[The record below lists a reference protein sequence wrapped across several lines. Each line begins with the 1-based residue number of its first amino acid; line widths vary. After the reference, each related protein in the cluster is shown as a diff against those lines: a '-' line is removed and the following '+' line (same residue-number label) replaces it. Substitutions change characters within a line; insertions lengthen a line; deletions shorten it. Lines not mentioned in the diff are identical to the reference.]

1 MSAAAEA
8 MGPHAFFGRRGVLF
22 LWKQHGL
29 SKRPELTTLTR
40 MQTRDLR
47 PQDWPDVVRI
57 YEDGMLTGNAT
68 FETKLPSWEA
78 WDSTHLAAHRLVV
91 TLDDEVVGWA
101 ALQPYSDRECYR
113 GVAEESIYIAERVR
127 GLGFGRQLLGAL
139 IASAEAAGIWT
150 LQAGIFPENE
160 ASIALHVALGFRV
173 VGVRER
179 LGRSRGVWR
188 DVVLLER
195 RSETNA

>member
-1 MSAAAEA
+1 MKT
-8 MGPHAFFGRRGVLF
+8 R
-22 LWKQHGL
+22 
-29 SKRPELTTLTR
+29 TLT
-40 MQTRDLR
+40 
-47 PQDWPDVVRI
+47 PQDWPEVVRI
-57 YEDGMLTGNAT
+57 YEEGMLTGNAT
-68 FETKLPSWEA
+68 FETQLPSWEA
-78 WDSTHLAAHRLVV
+78 WDAAHLAEHRLVV

-101 ALQPYSDRECYR
+101 ALSPYSDRDCYR

-139 IASAEAAGIWT
+139 ISSSEAAGIWT

-195 RSETNA
+195 RSEMNA

>member
-1 MSAAAEA
+1 M
-8 MGPHAFFGRRGVLF
+8 
-22 LWKQHGL
+22 K
-29 SKRPELTTLTR
+29 
-40 MQTRDLR
+40 TRDLR
-47 PQDWPDVVRI
+47 PQDWLDVVRI
-57 YEDGMLTGNAT
+57 YEEGMLTGNAT
-68 FETKLPSWEA
+68 FETQLPSWEA
-78 WDSTHLAAHRLVV
+78 WDAAHLVEHRLVA

-101 ALQPYSDRECYR
+101 ALSPYSDRECYR
-113 GVAEESIYIAERVR
+113 GVAEESIYIAERAR
-127 GLGFGRQLLGAL
+127 GLGLGRRLLGAL

-150 LQAGIFPENE
+150 LQAGILPENE

-195 RSETNA
+195 RSEMNA

>member
-1 MSAAAEA
+1 M
-8 MGPHAFFGRRGVLF
+8 
-22 LWKQHGL
+22 KI
-29 SKRPELTTLTR
+29 
-40 MQTRDLR
+40 RDLS
-47 PQDWPDVVRI
+47 PPDWPEVVRI
-57 YEDGMLTGNAT
+57 YEEGMLTGNAT
-68 FETKLPSWEA
+68 FETQLPSWET
-78 WDSTHLAAHRLVV
+78 WDAAHLAEHRLVV

-101 ALQPYSDRECYR
+101 ALSAYSDRECYR
-113 GVAEESIYIAERVR
+113 GVAEESIYVAERVR

-139 IASAEAAGIWT
+139 IESAEAGGIWT
-150 LQAGIFPENE
+150 LQAGVFPENE

-195 RSETNA
+195 RSEMNA

>member
-1 MSAAAEA
+1 M
-8 MGPHAFFGRRGVLF
+8 
-22 LWKQHGL
+22 K
-29 SKRPELTTLTR
+29 TR
-40 MQTRDLR
+40 NLR
-47 PQDWPDVVRI
+47 PQDWPDVLRI
-57 YEDGMLTGNAT
+57 YEEGMLTGNAT
-68 FETKLPSWEA
+68 FETQLPSWEA
-78 WDSTHLAAHRLVV
+78 WDAGHLAEHRLVV

-101 ALQPYSDRECYR
+101 ALSPYSDRACYR
-113 GVAEESIYIAERVR
+113 GVAEESIYVAERVR

-139 IASAEAAGIWT
+139 VASAEAAGIWT

-179 LGRSRGVWR
+179 LGRSHGVWR

-195 RSETNA
+195 RSEMNV

>member
-1 MSAAAEA
+1 
-8 MGPHAFFGRRGVLF
+8 
-22 LWKQHGL
+22 
-29 SKRPELTTLTR
+29 
-40 MQTRDLR
+40 MQTRNLR
-47 PQDWPDVVRI
+47 PQDWPEAVRI
-57 YEDGMLTGNAT
+57 YEEGMLTGDAT
-68 FETKLPSWEA
+68 FETQLPSWEA
-78 WDSTHLAAHRLVV
+78 WDAGHLAEHRLVV

-101 ALQPYSDRECYR
+101 ALSSYSDRECYR
-113 GVAEESIYIAERVR
+113 GVAEESIYIAARVR

-139 IASAEAAGIWT
+139 IASTEAAGIWT

-195 RSETNA
+195 RSEMNA

>member
-1 MSAAAEA
+1 M
-8 MGPHAFFGRRGVLF
+8 
-22 LWKQHGL
+22 K
-29 SKRPELTTLTR
+29 TR
-40 MQTRDLR
+40 HLR
-47 PQDWPDVVRI
+47 PQDWPDVLRI
-57 YEDGMLTGNAT
+57 YEEGMLTGNAT
-68 FETKLPSWEA
+68 FETQLPSWEA
-78 WDSTHLAAHRLVV
+78 WDAGHLAEHRLVV

-101 ALQPYSDRECYR
+101 ALSPTSDRACYR
-113 GVAEESIYIAERVR
+113 GVAERVR

-139 IASAEAAGIWT
+139 VASAEAAGIWT

-179 LGRSRGVWR
+179 LGRSHGVWR

-195 RSETNA
+195 RSEMNV

>member
-1 MSAAAEA
+1 M
-8 MGPHAFFGRRGVLF
+8 
-22 LWKQHGL
+22 KI
-29 SKRPELTTLTR
+29 
-40 MQTRDLR
+40 RDLR

-57 YEDGMLTGNAT
+57 YEEGMLTGNAT
-68 FETKLPSWEA
+68 FETQLPSWEA
-78 WDSTHLAAHRLVV
+78 WDAGHLAEHRLVV

-101 ALQPYSDRECYR
+101 ALSPYSDRECYR
-113 GVAEESIYIAERVR
+113 GVAEESIYMAESAR
-127 GLGFGRQLLGAL
+127 GLGFGRQLLAAL
-139 IASAEAAGIWT
+139 VASTEAAGIWT

>member
-1 MSAAAEA
+1 M
-8 MGPHAFFGRRGVLF
+8 
-22 LWKQHGL
+22 KI
-29 SKRPELTTLTR
+29 
-40 MQTRDLR
+40 RDLR
-47 PQDWPDVVRI
+47 PADWPDVVRI
-57 YEDGMLTGNAT
+57 YEEGMLTGNAT

-78 WDSTHLAAHRLVV
+78 WDAGHLAEHRLVV

-101 ALQPYSDRECYR
+101 ALSPYSDRECYR
-113 GVAEESIYIAERVR
+113 GVAEESIYIAESVR
-127 GLGFGRQLLGAL
+127 GLGFGRQLLAAL
-139 IASAEAAGIWT
+139 VASTDAAGIWT

-179 LGRSRGVWR
+179 LGCLRGTWR

-195 RSETNA
+195 RSEMNA

>member
-1 MSAAAEA
+1 M
-8 MGPHAFFGRRGVLF
+8 
-22 LWKQHGL
+22 K
-29 SKRPELTTLTR
+29 TR
-40 MQTRDLR
+40 HLR
-47 PQDWPDVVRI
+47 PQDWPDVLRI
-57 YEDGMLTGNAT
+57 YEEGMLTRNAT
-68 FETKLPSWEA
+68 FETQPPSWEA
-78 WDSTHLAAHRLVV
+78 WDAGHLAEHRLVV

-101 ALQPYSDRECYR
+101 ALSPTSDRACYR
-113 GVAEESIYIAERVR
+113 GVAEESIYVTERVR

-139 IASAEAAGIWT
+139 VASAEAAGIWT

-179 LGRSRGVWR
+179 LGRSHGVWR

-195 RSETNA
+195 RSEMNA

>member
-1 MSAAAEA
+1 
-8 MGPHAFFGRRGVLF
+8 
-22 LWKQHGL
+22 
-29 SKRPELTTLTR
+29 

-57 YEDGMLTGNAT
+57 YEEGIRTGNAT
-68 FETKLPSWEA
+68 FETQLPSWES
-78 WDSTHLAAHRLVV
+78 WDASHLAEHRLVV

-101 ALQPYSDRECYR
+101 ALVPHSNRECYR
-113 GVAEESIYIAERVR
+113 GVAEESIYIAERAR
-127 GLGFGRQLLGAL
+127 GLGLGRRLLGAL

-160 ASIALHVALGFRV
+160 ASVALHVALGFRV
-173 VGVRER
+173 VGVREL
-179 LGRSRGVWR
+179 LGRSHGVWR